1 MSARVA
7 PRPRPFVRGAAVAMA
22 AALLL
27 AGCAEDSSSTP
38 DEDSSNETIS
48 ITITDDEITPLGERF
63 EVEAGEPFL
72 VEVTADRDDALHLH
86 ADPEQT
92 WEFTEGTTEV
102 EARIDQPG
110 VYEVELHDPDVV
122 VLQLEVR

>member
-7 PRPRPFVRGAAVAMA
+7 PRSLPLLRGAAVALS

-27 AGCAEDSSSTP
+27 AGCAEESSSNP

-48 ITITDDEITPLGERF
+48 ITVTDDEITPLGERF

-72 VEVTADRDDALHLH
+72 VEITSDRDDALHLH
-86 ADPEQT
+86 ATPEQT
-92 WEFTEGTTEV
+92 WQFTEGTTEV